1 MSAVIAEEGD
11 VVLAEGPWTHRQVAA
26 NGARFHVVEAGEGP
40 LVLLLH
46 GFPTFWWTWRRQLPA
61 LAEAGYR
68 AVAMDLRGY
77 AGSDKTPR
85 GYDPFTLSG
94 DVAGVVRSLGSA
106 SATLV
111 GHGWGGLLAW
121 TTAVLE
127 PKITARLAVLS
138 AAHPRRLRAAVGAD
152 RRQFVASSY
161 VLGFQRPWVP
171 ERRLTAD
178 DGAQVEKLL
187 RAWSGSEAWPDPDT
201 VARYR
206 RAMQIEAVAHCS
218 LEYHRW
224 AVRSLFRPDGMRF
237 ARRMQTPIARPVLH
251 LHGAR
256 DPVILPS
263 SAAGSGQYVAGPYA
277 WSTIP
282 GAGHFPHEEAPEVV
296 TAALLRWLAET

>member
-1 MSAVIAEEGD
+1 MSAVIPEGGD
-11 VVLAEGPWTHRQVAA
+11 VVLAEGPWTHRQVSA

-94 DVAGVVRSLGSA
+94 DVAGVVRSLGSS

-127 PKITARLAVLS
+127 PKIIARLAVLS

-152 RRQFVASSY
+152 RRQFVASSH

-178 DGAQVEKLL
+178 DGAEVEQLL
-187 RAWSGSEAWPDPDT
+187 RAWSGSEVWPDPDT
-201 VARYR
+201 AARYR

-256 DPVILPS
+256 DPLILPS

-282 GAGHFPHEEAPEVV
+282 GAGHFPHEEAPEAV
-296 TAALLRWLAET
+296 TSALLRWLAET

>member
-1 MSAVIAEEGD
+1 MHEDDD

-46 GFPTFWWTWRRQLPA
+46 GFPMFWWTWRRQLPA

-77 AGSDKTPR
+77 GGSDKTPR

-106 SATLV
+106 TATIV
-111 GHGWGGLLAW
+111 GHGWGGLIGW

-127 PKITARLAVLS
+127 PKIVARLAVLS
-138 AAHPRRLRAAVGAD
+138 AAHPRRMRAAVAAD
-152 RRQFVASSY
+152 RRQLAASSY
-161 VLGFQRPWVP
+161 VLGYQRPWVP
-171 ERRLTAD
+171 ERKLTAED
-178 DGAQVEKLL
+178 SVAVEGLL
-187 RAWSGSEAWPDPDT
+187 RAWSATPDWPDEET
-201 VARYR
+201 VTRYR
-206 RAMQIEAVAHCS
+206 RAMQIEAVAHCAM
-218 LEYHRW
+218 EYHRW

-237 ARRMQTPIARPVLH
+237 ARRMQTPIARPVLQ

-256 DPVILPS
+256 DPAILPS
-263 SAAGSGQYVAGPYA
+263 SAAGSGQYVAGPYS
-277 WSTIP
+277 WSTVA
-282 GAGHFPHEEAPEVV
+282 GAGHFPHEECPDVV
-296 TAALLRWLAET
+296 TGALLRWLAEG